1 MDSYCGSIVAILV
14 FFVPYYCEEIRRTQV
29 EPWNKCPAY
38 RGCRQSIKGI
48 AEEIEVLKTDS

>member
-38 RGCRQSIKGI
+38 RGYRQPIKGI
-48 AEEIEVLKTDS
+48 AEVLKTDS